1 MEISEEAQAFFLASD
16 DDLETLKTKAAKYG
30 RDLKAVP
37 IDRDCLLHAIHDQT
51 HINPNWTI
59 QENRQTIGFY
69 LAKLP
74 EQFYMF
80 VGGYCTDQSY
90 ESYVRNFFNGH
101 SYGDEVIAGVWGH
114 IWNMKIIIISP
125 YYEDLKVFHNDDE
138 NPDIVIVHNGRAD
151 TDEHYFSTSM
161 HNKRSKKLPVIG
173 SNHSF
178 KITVLKDVNHHY
190 KNAQEHYNEVK
201 RHQCINGNNTAVNDL
216 SELYHNVMQAKE
228 LEQELSGALKEV
240 QTKITQLKSSIT
252 TCDNRLILTEAKLQ
266 NLGISTA
273 SLNKPKPI
281 SQGTQSDLNE
291 DEKGN
296 QEIVVIEDTEADK
309 AVKEMLA
316 SENISMTQSQQG
328 LDVVTTQPSFTVATP
343 QKITLNPQEQI
354 MITPQNT
361 GISVV
366 TSQNAALGVVTTQKA
381 TTTLQNVVTRDIMQ
395 SQSVVTLQ
403 NISGQQEIIID
414 ADQIHYTPVYPPGIV
429 GVPSA
434 GLPNPSEQQQPA
446 CSSSTIPK
454 GFKRTKFEDTLEKV
468 DLKPVQGQKA
478 PKRFFCARCMKADV
492 EIGYTKRNDL
502 SKHLEGCGVPKEK
515 KFKCNYENCNA
526 AYIRQ
531 EYLKQHIA
539 TEHTKQFL
547 YHCKKCQKGF
557 TSSPLA
563 TAHRKICYPDKPKSD
578 HTVEDTENKGDE
590 TKEDEPTE
598 DDPKDT

>member
-1 MEISEEAQAFFLASD
+1 MFDVILLRKYLFSVIYFLFLTEPVHIFMMRITQEVLQTKIDFFDPHMRGEWIKSSEEAHVKSKKMLYSEEEKMEISEEAQAFFLASD

-37 IDRDCLLHAIHDQT
+37 IDGDCLLHAIRDQT

-80 VGGYCTDQSY
+80 AEGYCTDHSY
-90 ESYVRNFFNGH
+90 ERYVRNFFNGH

-114 IWNMKIIIISP
+114 IWNMKITIISP

-138 NPDIVIVHNGRAD
+138 NPDIIILHNGRTD
-151 TDEHYFSTSM
+151 TDGHYFSTSM
-161 HNKRSKKLPVIG
+161 HNKRSKRLPVVG

-201 RHQCINGNNTAVNDL
+201 RHQCINDYNTAVNDL
-216 SELYHNVMQAKE
+216 SELYHNVKQAKE

-240 QTKITQLKSSIT
+240 QTKITHLKSSIT
-252 TCDNRLILTEAKLQ
+252 TCDNRLLLTKAKLQ

-328 LDVVTTQPSFTVATP
+328 LDVVTTQPLFTFVTP

-361 GISVV
+361 GISIV
-366 TSQNAALGVVTTQKA
+366 TSQNAALGVVTMQKA
-381 TTTLQNVVTRDIMQ
+381 ATTLQDIVT
-395 SQSVVTLQ
+395 
-403 NISGQQEIIID
+403 
-414 ADQIHYTPVYPPGIV
+414 
-429 GVPSA
+429 
-434 GLPNPSEQQQPA
+434 
-446 CSSSTIPK
+446 
-454 GFKRTKFEDTLEKV
+454 
-468 DLKPVQGQKA
+468 
-478 PKRFFCARCMKADV
+478 
-492 EIGYTKRNDL
+492 
-502 SKHLEGCGVPKEK
+502 
-515 KFKCNYENCNA
+515 
-526 AYIRQ
+526 
-531 EYLKQHIA
+531 
-539 TEHTKQFL
+539 
-547 YHCKKCQKGF
+547 
-557 TSSPLA
+557 
-563 TAHRKICYPDKPKSD
+563 
-578 HTVEDTENKGDE
+578 
-590 TKEDEPTE
+590 
-598 DDPKDT
+598 